1 MLSISPLRHRA
12 GQSAKKLN
20 QRGEAEKPHRQSF
33 VGEYRFTAQLIRQ
46 EPQPMTTSLKVIEE
60 YPSGDGTPLAETF
73 AHVYAIL
80 MALEVLKQ
88 FLEGQQATVLANQ
101 FMHYVQNGTKGTVAP
116 DVMVIFGVEPG
127 GRDSYVIEQEG
138 AVPSVI
144 FEMTSPGTK
153 AVDKGK
159 KKITYAEL
167 GVQEYWLFDPKGE
180 WIKDKLDGYRL
191 NSVEEDGI
199 LVNRYEQITD
209 GISQPLGLRLVVE
222 GDLIGFYRLDNGQ
235 KLLIPSE
242 LAAELRRTSLML
254 EQEREQTEQERQRAN
269 QAEERAREAEQQAEN
284 ERLAKER
291 MAERLRALG
300 LDPDNL

>member
-1 MLSISPLRHRA
+1 
-12 GQSAKKLN
+12 
-20 QRGEAEKPHRQSF
+20 
-33 VGEYRFTAQLIRQ
+33 
-46 EPQPMTTSLKVIEE
+46 MTTSLQVIEE

-101 FMHYVQNGTKGTVAP
+101 FMYYVKEGAKRRVAP

-127 GRDSYVIEQEG
+127 GRDSYVIEKER
-138 AVPSVI
+138 AVPSVV

-153 AVDKGK
+153 AEDKGK
-159 KKITYAEL
+159 KKRTYADI

-191 NSVEEDGI
+191 ITAEEEGI
-199 LVNRYEQITD
+199 LVNRYEPITD

-242 LAAELRRTSLML
+242 LAAELRRTSLIL
-254 EQEREQTEQERQRAN
+254 EQERQRAD

-291 MAERLRALG
+291 LAERLRALG
-300 LDPDNL
+300 IDPEEL

>member
-1 MLSISPLRHRA
+1 
-12 GQSAKKLN
+12 
-20 QRGEAEKPHRQSF
+20 
-33 VGEYRFTAQLIRQ
+33 V
-46 EPQPMTTSLKVIEE
+46 TTSLKVINE

-101 FMHYVQNGTKGTVAP
+101 FMHYVQNGVKRKVAP

-153 AVDKGK
+153 AEDKGK
-159 KKITYAEL
+159 KKKTYAEL
-167 GVQEYWLFDPKGE
+167 GVEEYWLFDPKGE
-180 WIKDKLDGYRL
+180 WIQDKLDGYRL
-191 NSVEEDGI
+191 ISVEEDGM

-222 GDLIGFYRLDNGQ
+222 GNLIGFYRLDNGQ

-242 LAAELRRTSLML
+242 LAAKLRRTSLML
-254 EQEREQTEQERQRAN
+254 EQERERAN
-269 QAEERAREAEQQAEN
+269 QAEDRARESD
-284 ERLAKER
+284 ERANALI
-291 MAERLRALG
+291 ERLRALG
-300 LDPDNL
+300 FDPENL

>member
-1 MLSISPLRHRA
+1 
-12 GQSAKKLN
+12 
-20 QRGEAEKPHRQSF
+20 
-33 VGEYRFTAQLIRQ
+33 
-46 EPQPMTTSLKVIEE
+46 MTTSLKVIEE

-101 FMHYVQNGTKGTVAP
+101 FMHYVKEGEKFRVAP
-116 DVMVIFGVEPG
+116 DVMVIFGVKPG
-127 GRDSYVIEQEG
+127 GRDSYVIEKEG
-138 AVPSVI
+138 AVPSVV

-153 AVDKGK
+153 AEDKGN

-167 GVQEYWLFDPKGE
+167 GVKEYWLFDPKGE

-191 NSVEEDGI
+191 ITVEEDGI
-199 LVNRYEQITD
+199 LVNRYEPITD
-209 GISQPLGLRLVVE
+209 GMSQPLGLRLVVE

-254 EQEREQTEQERQRAN
+254 DQEREQTEQERQRAV
-269 QAEERAREAEQQAEN
+269 QAEERAREAEKRADAMRK
-284 ERLAKER
+284 RLQ
-291 MAERLRALG
+291 ALG
-300 LDPDNL
+300 LDPDEL

>member
-1 MLSISPLRHRA
+1 
-12 GQSAKKLN
+12 
-20 QRGEAEKPHRQSF
+20 
-33 VGEYRFTAQLIRQ
+33 
-46 EPQPMTTSLKVIEE
+46 MTTSLKVINE

-101 FMHYVQNGTKGTVAP
+101 FMHYVQNGVKRKVAP
-116 DVMVIFGVEPG
+116 DVMVVFGVEPG
-127 GRDSYVIEQEG
+127 GRDSYVIENEG
-138 AVPSVI
+138 AIPSVI

-153 AVDKGK
+153 AEDKGK
-159 KKITYAEL
+159 KKKTYAEL

-191 NSVEEDGI
+191 ITIEEDGM

-209 GISQPLGLRLVVE
+209 GISQPLGLRLTVE
-222 GDLIGFYRLDNGQ
+222 DDLIGFYRLDNGQ

-242 LAAELRRTSLML
+242 LAAELRRTSSML
-254 EQEREQTEQERQRAN
+254 EQEREQTEQEWQRAEQERQRAE
-269 QAEERAREAEQQAEN
+269 QAEERASQAEQQAEN

-291 MAERLRALG
+291 LAERLRALG
-300 LDPDNL
+300 LDPDDL

>member
-1 MLSISPLRHRA
+1 
-12 GQSAKKLN
+12 
-20 QRGEAEKPHRQSF
+20 
-33 VGEYRFTAQLIRQ
+33 
-46 EPQPMTTSLKVIEE
+46 MTTSLQVIEE

-116 DVMVIFGVEPG
+116 DVMVIFGVKPG
-127 GRDSYVIEQEG
+127 GRDSYVIEKEG
-138 AVPSVI
+138 AVPSVV

-153 AVDKGK
+153 AEDKGNK
-159 KKITYAEL
+159 KNLYARL

-180 WIKDKLDGYRL
+180 WIKDKLNGYRL
-191 NSVEEDGI
+191 ITVEEDGI

-209 GISQPLGLRLVVE
+209 GTSQPLGLRLVVE

-254 EQEREQTEQERQRAN
+254 EQEREQTQQERQRAD
-269 QAEERAREAEQQAEN
+269 QAEERAIQAEQQAEN
-284 ERLAKER
+284 ERIAKER

-300 LDPDNL
+300 LDPDEL

>member
-1 MLSISPLRHRA
+1 
-12 GQSAKKLN
+12 
-20 QRGEAEKPHRQSF
+20 
-33 VGEYRFTAQLIRQ
+33 
-46 EPQPMTTSLKVIEE
+46 MTTSLQVIEE

-101 FMHYVQNGTKGTVAP
+101 FMYYIKEGAKRRVAP

-127 GRDSYVIEQEG
+127 GRDSYIIEKEG

-153 AVDKGK
+153 AEDKGK
-159 KKITYAEL
+159 KKKTYAEL

-191 NSVEEDGI
+191 ITVEEDGVS
-199 LVNRYEQITD
+199 VNRYEQITD

-242 LAAELRRTSLML
+242 LAAELHRTSLIL
-254 EQEREQTEQERQRAN
+254 EQERQRANQTELDLEQERQQTEQERQRA
-269 QAEERAREAEQQAEN
+269 EEAEQ
-284 ERLAKER
+284 RLAVL
-291 MAERLRALG
+291 AERLRALG
-300 LDPDNL
+300 LDPNEL

>member
-1 MLSISPLRHRA
+1 
-12 GQSAKKLN
+12 
-20 QRGEAEKPHRQSF
+20 
-33 VGEYRFTAQLIRQ
+33 
-46 EPQPMTTSLKVIEE
+46 MTTSLKVIEE

-127 GRDSYVIEQEG
+127 GRDSYVIEKEG
-138 AVPSVI
+138 AVPSVV

-153 AVDKGK
+153 AVDKGEK
-159 KKITYAEL
+159 KKTYAEL

-191 NSVEEDGI
+191 ISVEENGM
-199 LVNRYEQITD
+199 LVNSYEQITD

-254 EQEREQTEQERQRAN
+254 EQEREQTTQERQRADQTGLVLEQERQRAN
-269 QAEERAREAEQQAEN
+269 QAEERAIQAKQQAEN
-284 ERLAKER
+284 ERIAKER

-300 LDPDNL
+300 LDPDEL

>member
-1 MLSISPLRHRA
+1 
-12 GQSAKKLN
+12 
-20 QRGEAEKPHRQSF
+20 
-33 VGEYRFTAQLIRQ
+33 
-46 EPQPMTTSLKVIEE
+46 MTTSLKVIEE
-60 YPSGDGTPLAETF
+60 YPSGDGKPLAETF

-101 FMHYVQNGTKGTVAP
+101 FMYYVKEGAKRRVAP

-153 AVDKGK
+153 AEDKGK
-159 KKITYAEL
+159 KKRTYAEL
-167 GVQEYWLFDPKGE
+167 GVSEYWLFDPKGE

-191 NSVEEDGI
+191 ITVEEDGI
-199 LVNRYEQITD
+199 LVNRYEPITD
-209 GISQPLGLRLVVE
+209 SISQPLRLRLVVE
-222 GDLIGFYRLDNGQ
+222 GDLIGFYRLDNDQ

-242 LAAELRRTSLML
+242 LAAELGRTTLML
-254 EQEREQTEQERQRAN
+254 EQEREETEQERQRAD
-269 QAEERAREAEQQAEN
+269 QAEERAREAEQRASA
-284 ERLAKER
+284 L
-291 MAERLRALG
+291 MERLRALG
-300 LDPDNL
+300 FDQDEF

>member
-1 MLSISPLRHRA
+1 
-12 GQSAKKLN
+12 
-20 QRGEAEKPHRQSF
+20 
-33 VGEYRFTAQLIRQ
+33 
-46 EPQPMTTSLKVIEE
+46 MTTSLKVIEE

-101 FMHYVQNGTKGTVAP
+101 FMHYVKDGTKGTVAP

-127 GRDSYVIEQEG
+127 GRDSYVIEKEG
-138 AVPSVI
+138 AVPSVV

-153 AVDKGK
+153 AVDKGNK
-159 KKITYAEL
+159 KNLYAGL

-191 NSVEEDGI
+191 ISVEEDRI

-242 LAAELRRTSLML
+242 LAAELRRTCLML
-254 EQEREQTEQERQRAN
+254 EQERERADQTEIVLEQERQQTTQERQRAN

-300 LDPDNL
+300 LDPDEL